1 MRVLCSWSQP
11 AITCFPVVLGH
22 PQCFTCWGSNEA
34 EPILWF
40 GDAAGGQ
47 CAELARCLGLLVQ
60 LKHTSVYGAHKHV
73 YVQPVQFKCKASAP
87 GATTDKG
94 QTQGKIARHPGAYT
108 HCSPH
113 HVLRPCVL
121 GTCMYVYLLRSSNPW
136 TGGMPHPSTWLLP
149 KSAYRKVHPRLRML
163 GNVVVPCQLE
173 LAVEMIQA
181 LGS

>member
-1 MRVLCSWSQP
+1 M
-11 AITCFPVVLGH
+11 LGH
-22 PQCFTCWGSNEA
+22 NAG
-34 EPILWF
+34 
-40 GDAAGGQ
+40 AA
-47 CAELARCLGLLVQ
+47 
-60 LKHTSVYGAHKHV
+60 HTSAFTLHATQISYCMMIT
-73 YVQPVQFKCKASAP
+73 YKASAP